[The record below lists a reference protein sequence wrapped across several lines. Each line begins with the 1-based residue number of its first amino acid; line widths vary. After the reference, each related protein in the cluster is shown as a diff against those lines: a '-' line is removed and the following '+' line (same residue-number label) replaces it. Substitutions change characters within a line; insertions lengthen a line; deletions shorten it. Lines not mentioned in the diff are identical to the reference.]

1 VARALNVPLDVFI
14 VRKLG
19 VPGFEELA
27 AGAIASGGVRVLNED
42 VIRALPN
49 ADEVIEDVTAT
60 ETAELERRE
69 QSYRDGRFTGLSSRV
84 SCLPLMAITEDQVKD
99 ALKSVKYPGFSRD
112 IVSFGLIKGIDLRN
126 GDVTVQ
132 LALATNDAAIPQTIK
147 NEAETALRALAGV
160 REAKVRIDIQ
170 APPAGVGAGV
180 GAVRIPGI
188 KHIIAIASGKGGVGK
203 STIAANL
210 AVALEQTKASVGLC
224 DCDIYGPSISLM
236 FGTRERP
243 MATDDNRIIPIEQ
256 YNLRLMSMGFLLDDA
271 SPAILRGP
279 MVTRY
284 TQQFLRQ
291 VEWGA
296 LDYLVLDL
304 PPGTGDIQ
312 LTIVQTVAL
321 SGAIIV
327 TTPQEVALIDARK
340 AATMFEK
347 VNVPVLGLIENMSFF
362 VSPSDGKRYD
372 IFGIGGG
379 EREAKRLRVP
389 LLGQIPIDI
398 ATREAGDRGMP
409 ITAESKESA
418 VGVEFGRIAQ
428 RLRDLLPFD

>member
-1 VARALNVPLDVFI
+1 MSI
-14 VRKLG
+14 S
-19 VPGFEELA
+19 EQQ
-27 AGAIASGGVRVLNED
+27 
-42 VIRALPN
+42 IR
-49 ADEVIEDVTAT
+49 
-60 ETAELERRE
+60 
-69 QSYRDGRFTGLSSRV
+69 
-84 SCLPLMAITEDQVKD
+84 D

-112 IVSFGLIKGIDLRN
+112 IISFGLVKTIRIDDDEVN
-126 GDVTVQ
+126 VQ
-132 LALATNDAAIPQTIK
+132 LALATNDPNIPATIK
-147 NEAETALRALAGV
+147 NDAEKILRGLPGV
-160 REAKVRIDIQ
+160 KSAKVLIDIH
-170 APPAGVGAGV
+170 AAPAGAGAG
-180 GAVRIPGI
+180 AVAARIPGVR
-188 KHIIAIASGKGGVGK
+188 HIIAVASGKGGVGK

-210 AVALEQTKASVGLC
+210 AVAFEQTGARVGLC

-236 FGTRERP
+236 FGSRERP
-243 MATDDNRIIPIEQ
+243 MATEDNKIVPIEQ
-256 YNLRLMSMGFLLDDA
+256 YNLKLMSMGFLLDDT

-291 VEWGA
+291 VEWGE
-296 LDYLVLDL
+296 LEYLVLDL

-340 AATMFEK
+340 AASMFEK
-347 VNVPVLGLIENMSFF
+347 VNVPVLGLVENMSYF

-372 IFGIGGG
+372 IFGSGGG

-398 ATREAGDRGMP
+398 ATRESGDRGIP
-409 ITAESKESA
+409 IVAEDRQSPVTAA
-418 VGVEFGRIAQ
+418 FVDVARQIAK
-428 RLRDLLPFD
+428 RLARNSPLSS

>member
-1 VARALNVPLDVFI
+1 MSI
-14 VRKLG
+14 S
-19 VPGFEELA
+19 EEQA
-27 AGAIASGGVRVLNED
+27 MN
-42 VIRALPN
+42 
-49 ADEVIEDVTAT
+49 
-60 ETAELERRE
+60 
-69 QSYRDGRFTGLSSRV
+69 
-84 SCLPLMAITEDQVKD
+84 
-99 ALKSVKYPGFSRD
+99 ALKSVKYPGFTRD
-112 IVSFGLIKGIDLRN
+112 IVSFGLVKSVNIDN
-126 GDVTVQ
+126 GEVKVQ
-132 LALATNDAAIPQTIK
+132 LALATNDPNVPATIK
-147 NEAETALRALAGV
+147 NDAEKALRAIDGV
-160 REAKVRIDIQ
+160 RSAKVLIDIH
-170 APPAGVGAGV
+170 APPTGAGAGV
-180 GAVRIPGI
+180 GAARIPGI
-188 KHIIAIASGKGGVGK
+188 KHVIAVASGKGGVGK
-203 STIAANL
+203 STVAANL
-210 AVALEQTKASVGLC
+210 AVALRQSEARVGLC

-243 MATDDNRIIPIEQ
+243 MATEENKIVPIEQ
-256 YNLRLMSMGFLLDDA
+256 YGLRLMSMGFLLDDT

-291 VEWGA
+291 VEWGE

-340 AATMFEK
+340 AATMFDK
-347 VNVPVLGLIENMSFF
+347 VNVPVLGLIENMSYF

-372 IFGIGGG
+372 IFGSGGG

-398 ATREAGDRGMP
+398 ATREASDRGMP
-409 ITAESKESA
+409 IVGEDRQSPVTAEFKK
-418 VGVEFGRIAQ
+418 IAEN
-428 RLRDLLPFD
+428 LRKTLP

>member
-1 VARALNVPLDVFI
+1 MA
-14 VRKLG
+14 
-19 VPGFEELA
+19 
-27 AGAIASGGVRVLNED
+27 
-42 VIRALPN
+42 
-49 ADEVIEDVTAT
+49 VTQ
-60 ETAELERRE
+60 E
-69 QSYRDGRFTGLSSRV
+69 Q
-84 SCLPLMAITEDQVKD
+84 IKN

-112 IVSFGLIKGIDLRN
+112 IVSFGLVKEIVSTDAETCI
-126 GDVTVQ
+126 Q
-132 LALATNDAAIPQTIK
+132 LVLTTNDPAVPRAIK
-147 NEAETALRALAGV
+147 ADAENVLRGLGLP
-160 REAKVRIDIQ
+160 EPKVLIDIH
-170 APPAGVGAGV
+170 APPGGVGSSGVGAT
-180 GAVRIPGI
+180 RIPGI

-203 STIAANL
+203 STVAANL
-210 AVALEQTKASVGLC
+210 AVALQKAGARVGIC

-236 FGTRERP
+236 FGSREQP
-243 MATDDNRIIPIEQ
+243 MATEENRILPIEQ
-256 YNLRLMSMGFLLDDA
+256 YGLKLMSMGFLLDDS

-291 VEWGA
+291 VEWGE
-296 LDYLVLDL
+296 LDVLVLDL

-321 SGAIIV
+321 AGAIVV

-347 VNVPVLGLIENMSFF
+347 VNVPVIGLIENMSYF
-362 VSPSDGKRYD
+362 VSPSDQRRYE
-372 IFGIGGG
+372 IFGSGGG

-409 ITAESKESA
+409 IAAKEPNSVVGAE
-418 VGVEFGRIAQ
+418 FNRIA
-428 RLRDLLPFD
+428 RELLAKLN

>member
-1 VARALNVPLDVFI
+1 MTL
-14 VRKLG
+14 
-19 VPGFEELA
+19 
-27 AGAIASGGVRVLNED
+27 
-42 VIRALPN
+42 
-49 ADEVIEDVTAT
+49 TQ
-60 ETAELERRE
+60 E
-69 QSYRDGRFTGLSSRV
+69 Q
-84 SCLPLMAITEDQVKD
+84 IKN

-112 IVSFGLIKGIDLRN
+112 IVSFGLIKDIAVSANEVR
-126 GDVTVQ
+126 VQ
-132 LALATNDAAIPQTIK
+132 MVLTTNDPAVPRAIK
-147 NEAETALRALAGV
+147 AEAENVLRGLGV
-160 REAKVRIDIQ
+160 SAPKVLIDIH
-170 APPAGVGAGV
+170 APPGGAGSSGVGATG
-180 GAVRIPGI
+180 IPGV

-203 STIAANL
+203 STVAANL
-210 AVALEQTKASVGLC
+210 AIALQNSGARVGVC

-236 FGTRERP
+236 FGSREQP
-243 MATDDNRIIPIEQ
+243 MATEENRILPIEQ
-256 YNLRLMSMGFLLDDA
+256 YGLKLMSMGFLLDDS

-291 VEWGA
+291 VEWGE
-296 LDYLVLDL
+296 LDLLVLDL

-321 SGAIIV
+321 AGAIVV

-347 VNVPVLGLIENMSFF
+347 VNVPVLGLIENMSYFI
-362 VSPSDGKRYD
+362 SPSDQQRYD
-372 IFGIGGG
+372 IFGSGGG

-409 ITAESKESA
+409 IVAQDPNSVVGAE
-418 VGVEFGRIAQ
+418 FDRIA
-428 RLRDLLPFD
+428 RELLAKLNS

>member
-1 VARALNVPLDVFI
+1 M
-14 VRKLG
+14 
-19 VPGFEELA
+19 
-27 AGAIASGGVRVLNED
+27 
-42 VIRALPN
+42 
-49 ADEVIEDVTAT
+49 
-60 ETAELERRE
+60 LER
-69 QSYRDGRFTGLSSRV
+69 TWM
-84 SCLPLMAITEDQVKD
+84 C
-99 ALKSVKYPGFSRD
+99 KSAKFQ
-112 IVSFGLIKGIDLRN
+112 IE
-126 GDVTVQ
+126 
-132 LALATNDAAIPQTIK
+132 DAAIPQTIK

-160 REAKVRIDIQ
+160 REAKVRIDIH
-170 APPAGVGAGV
+170 APPAGAGAGA
-180 GAVRIPGI
+180 GAARISGI

-203 STIAANL
+203 STVAANL
-210 AVALEQTKASVGLC
+210 AIALEQTKASVGLC

-428 RLRDLLPFD
+428 RLRDLLPLD